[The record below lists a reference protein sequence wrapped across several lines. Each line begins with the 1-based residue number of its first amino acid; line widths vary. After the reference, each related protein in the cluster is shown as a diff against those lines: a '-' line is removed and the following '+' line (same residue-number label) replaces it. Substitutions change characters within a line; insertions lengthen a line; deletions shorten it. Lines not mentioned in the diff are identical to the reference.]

1 MKRRPIY
8 DRRIASPAPSCRA
21 SIPKE
26 YFMHNVSAH
35 GANIPALGFGTFR
48 MPDAEVL
55 SILPKALKL
64 GFRHVDTAQI
74 YKNEA
79 AVGEAI
85 ASTGI
90 TRDEIFL
97 TTKVWVDRI
106 GHEAFI
112 ASVDE
117 SLQKLKTDHVDLL
130 LLHWPQS
137 EMPLAD
143 RMGALN
149 ALRQAGKVKNIGVSN
164 FSTAL
169 MEEAI
174 QLSDA
179 PVVNNQIE
187 YHPYIDQTQVIRKAR
202 ETDMSVTAYYL
213 MADGA
218 VPKDDVLKEIG
229 AKHGKTAAQVVL
241 RWAVQQ
247 EGVIALSKT
256 STESRLAEN
265 YDIFDFELSAQEMQ
279 AVHGLARADGRIVN
293 PSHLA
298 PDWD

>member
-1 MKRRPIY
+1 MF
-8 DRRIASPAPSCRA
+8 D
-21 SIPKE
+21 
-26 YFMHNVSAH
+26 VSAN

-48 MPDAEVL
+48 MPDADVHRVMPE
-55 SILPKALKL
+55 ALKL

-79 AVGEAI
+79 AVGDVLKSSGI
-85 ASTGI
+85 A
-90 TRDEIFL
+90 RQDIFL
-97 TTKVWVDRI
+97 TTKVWVDRV

-117 SLQKLKTDHVDLL
+117 SLTKLKTDHVDLL

-143 RMGALN
+143 RIGALN
-149 ALRQAGKVKNIGVSN
+149 ELRKAGKVKNIGVSN

-169 MEEAI
+169 MAEAVK
-174 QLSDA
+174 LSDA
-179 PVVNNQIE
+179 PIVNNQVE
-187 YHPYIDQTQVIRKAR
+187 YHPYLDQTKVLSEAAK
-202 ETDMSVTAYYL
+202 TGMSVTAYYL

-218 VPKDDVLKEIG
+218 VPKDEVLKDIG

-247 EGVIALSKT
+247 KGVIALSKT
-256 STESRLAEN
+256 ATESRLPEN
-265 YDIFDFELSAQEMQ
+265 FDIFDFALTEDEMT
-279 AVHGLARADGRIVN
+279 AVHKLARPDGRIVN
-293 PSHLA
+293 PGHLA
-298 PDWD
+298 PEWDK

>member
-1 MKRRPIY
+1 
-8 DRRIASPAPSCRA
+8 
-21 SIPKE
+21 
-26 YFMHNVSAH
+26 MHTINAH

-55 SILPKALKL
+55 SILPKAMKL

-90 TRDEIFL
+90 PRDEIFL
-97 TTKVWVDRI
+97 TTKVWVDRV
-106 GHEAFI
+106 GHDAFI
-112 ASVDE
+112 ASMDE

-149 ALRQAGKVKNIGVSN
+149 ALRQAGKVTNIGVSN

-169 MEEAI
+169 MDEAI

-187 YHPYIDQTQVIRKAR
+187 YHPYIDQTQVIQKAHD
-202 ETDMSVTAYYL
+202 TGMSITAYYL

-218 VPKDDVLKEIG
+218 VPKDEVLKEIG

-241 RWAVQQ
+241 RWAVSQRD
-247 EGVIALSKT
+247 VIALSKT

-265 YDIFDFELSAQEMQ
+265 YDIFDFELSPEEMQ
-279 AVHGLARADGRIVN
+279 AVHGLSRTDGRIVN
-293 PSHLA
+293 PGHLA
-298 PDWD
+298 PTWDR